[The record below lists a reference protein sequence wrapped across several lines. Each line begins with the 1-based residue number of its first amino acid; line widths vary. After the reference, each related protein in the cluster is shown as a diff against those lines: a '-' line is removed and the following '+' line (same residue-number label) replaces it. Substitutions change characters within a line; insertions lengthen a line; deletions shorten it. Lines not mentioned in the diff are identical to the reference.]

1 MLSAAARALLER
13 GQEHKSSPGCRPACA
28 LGAPEPPARPQAGA
42 LGHRPARRLPLL
54 GPVDR
59 PPHHP
64 ASPSPPACCTL
75 TVPASLAASGSM
87 SRASSS
93 SEGVHGWPNY
103 GPVPLT
109 RCPDCSRLEPLVRLR
124 TKKNRERKLRSGVRE
139 VRKQGTTREGLC
151 SFCRFWFT
159 IHFFLSISCDFSLI
173 DVILLD

>member
-1 MLSAAARALLER
+1 VLSAAARALLKR

-64 ASPSPPACCTL
+64 ASPSPPACCAL
-75 TVPASLAASGSM
+75 AVPAGLAASGSM

-124 TKKNRERKLRSGVRE
+124 TKKTENGNYGREFVKCESKAQPGKVCARFVDF
-139 VRKQGTTREGLC
+139 GLPFI
-151 SFCRFWFT
+151 SFCRF
-159 IHFFLSISCDFSLI
+159 H
-173 DVILLD
+173 VILA

>member
-1 MLSAAARALLER
+1 VLSAAARALLER
-13 GQEHKSSPGCRPACA
+13 GQEHKSSPGCRPTCA

-59 PPHHP
+59 PPRHP
-64 ASPSPPACCTL
+64 ASPSPPASLLQGACRVRAAHPREYMAGPITALCRS
-75 TVPASLAASGSM
+75 PAALIAPAW
-87 SRASSS
+87 SRSC
-93 SEGVHGWPNY
+93 G
-103 GPVPLT
+103 
-109 RCPDCSRLEPLVRLR
+109 LEQ
-124 TKKNRERKLRSGVRE
+124 KNRERKLRSGVRE